1 MIINKRMVK
10 RTHYFS
16 TTMLDDLA
24 EYARETGVS
33 TADVIRMAIKEYLKR
48 EARKI

>member
-16 TTMLDDLA
+16 VKMLDDLA
-24 EYARETGVS
+24 EYARESGNS
-33 TADVIRMAIKEYLKR
+33 TADVIRIAVREYLKR